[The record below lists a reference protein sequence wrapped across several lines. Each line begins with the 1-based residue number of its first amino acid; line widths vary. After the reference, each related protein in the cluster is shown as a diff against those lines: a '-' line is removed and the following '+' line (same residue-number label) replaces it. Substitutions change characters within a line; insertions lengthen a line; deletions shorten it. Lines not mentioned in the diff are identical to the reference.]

1 MSDVSTAKNS
11 YSTLDLYRRLIRYL
25 LPFKTLFLASL
36 CCMVVFGASDG
47 VVPFLIKQVLDGV
60 FARRDRDMLH
70 ALPVIMV
77 VFALVRAAADFGQ
90 QYLMAKVGHNVVR
103 DIRNDFERHI
113 LKLSPDFFIRHS
125 TGDIISRIT
134 SDVILLRSLLT
145 ESLAAIIRD
154 SIRIVALLGAAVYL
168 DPLLAGMAVILF
180 PIGIFPIYRFGRK
193 MRKLS
198 KRGQE
203 AVGSLSSL
211 MQETVLGNL
220 VVKIFSREGF
230 EEKRFL
236 DENERLTETF
246 VKSEKV
252 RAITGPINEVLASLA
267 VSGVLLY
274 GGYSVMS
281 GVRSQGEFI
290 AFLISVFLL
299 YDPYKKLSKIHST
312 VQQAMSAA
320 ERIFEVLDT
329 EPSIQEPSRPRALGA
344 SNEIRFENVSFQYA
358 RTDGAALSN
367 ISLVIPEGKK
377 VALVG
382 FSGSGKST
390 LVSLIP
396 RFIDPQQGRVVIGGT
411 DLRDASINALRSR
424 IALVGQHTFLF
435 NNTIFHNIAYGK
447 EGATREMVEEAARAA
462 YALDFIRLLP
472 QGFDTVV
479 GEGGFSLSGGERQR
493 LAIARAILKDAPILI
508 LDEATASLDNRSERE
523 VQDALERLEQGRTT
537 IVVAHR
543 LSTVR
548 TADQIVVMSEGR
560 IVEQGTHQELVD
572 LRGEYAHLHS
582 LQFRDTEQGK
592 DDITIN

>member
-1 MSDVSTAKNS
+1 MTDTPAVKTV
-11 YSTLDLYRRLIRYL
+11 YSTFDLYRRLIRYL
-25 LPFKTLFLASL
+25 LPFRALFLASL
-36 CCMVVFGASDG
+36 GCMVIFGASDG
-47 VVPFLIKQVLDGV
+47 VVPFLIKEVLDGV
-60 FARRDRDMLH
+60 FASRDRSLLH
-70 ALPVIMV
+70 ALPIAMV
-77 VFALVRAAADFGQ
+77 VFALIRAAADFGQ
-90 QYLMAKVGHNVVR
+90 QYLMAKVGHQVVR

-154 SIRIVALLGAAVYL
+154 SIRIVALLGAAIYL

-220 VVKIFSREGF
+220 VVKIFSREKF
-230 EEKRFL
+230 EEDRFL
-236 DENERLTETF
+236 SENERLTDTF
-246 VKSEKV
+246 VRSEKV

-281 GVRSQGEFI
+281 GVRSQGDFI

-320 ERIFEVLDT
+320 ERIFEVLDSD
-329 EPSIQEPSRPRALGA
+329 PSIQEPAQPRALGS

-358 RTDGAALSN
+358 RAEGVALSD
-367 ISLVIPEGKK
+367 ISLIIPEGKK

-396 RFIDPQQGRVVIGGT
+396 RFVDPQHGRVIIGDT
-411 DLRDASINALRSR
+411 DLRDVSLKALRSR

-435 NNTIFHNIAYGK
+435 NNTIFHNIAYGR
-447 EGATREMVEEAARAA
+447 EGATMQMVEEAARAA

-472 QGFDTVV
+472 QGFETVV

-543 LSTVR
+543 LSTIR
-548 TADQIVVMSEGR
+548 SADQIVVMSEGR
-560 IVEQGTHQELVD
+560 IVEKGTHQELVD

-582 LQFRDTEQGK
+582 LQYRDSEKGK
-592 DDITIN
+592 EDITIN